1 MDLPRARAVSDHY
14 GSHNKPVVVE
24 ALRYAL
30 LALDAEMRNHADTN
44 TALANA
50 NERLRDMT
58 GERDQWEECTAQLQG
73 DLDRVVK
80 ERDELLATTVELAP
94 LGSEAKVFQ
103 ADVVVTGDAEL
114 DAMQAIVEAFNT
126 LGTDEMQRRVM
137 DYITDRFQQHQ

>member
-24 ALRYAL
+24 ALRYTL

-50 NERLRDMT
+50 NEKLRDMT

-80 ERDELLATTVELAP
+80 ERNELLADTVELAP
-94 LGSEAKVFQ
+94 LVSEKPVEAN
-103 ADVVVTGDAEL
+103 VVVIGDAEL